1 MLISHSG
8 GNLKQKPMVTMVVTH
23 VMQLPGSFVPNGSKE
38 QQLTVDVMELSMS
51 NNESLLTP
59 LHSITAWEVNMTPPT
74 MQ

>member
-1 MLISHSG
+1 MLVSHGG

-23 VMQLPGSFVPNGSKE
+23 VMHLLGSFVHIGSKD
-38 QQLTVDVMELSMS
+38 QQQTVDFIELSMS

-59 LHSITAWEVNMTPPT
+59 LHSVTAWEVNLTPPT